1 MKRCT
6 EKERETCRVERLGC
20 EGCYYN
26 SDKPLEDLKRQNKWA
41 YSYILELEKE
51 NNKLK
56 TEKDYYLERYK
67 EFNNYFINK

>member
-6 EKERETCRVERLGC
+6 EKERETCRIEKLGC

-26 SDKPLEDLKRQNKWA
+26 SNELLEELKKQNNWA
-41 YSYILELEKE
+41 YRYILELEKE